1 MVCCLIAAFLV
12 AQFVAMLRRW
22 GMFWGLITIP
32 QGVHMDTAYTRAA
45 RVLARPMVRRT
56 VLAGLLVE
64 LTVGGAWLYTEHG
77 THIAEEVDIAW
88 SALHDEQ
95 VAYVGLCTGDN
106 ADARVRVVL
115 KNTGRQLA
123 AS

>member
-32 QGVHMDTAYTRAA
+32 QGVQMDTAYSRVA
-45 RVLARPMVRRT
+45 RVLAKPAVRRT
-56 VLAGLLVE
+56 VLATLLVE
-64 LTVGGAWLYTEHG
+64 LTVGSAWLYTEHG

-95 VAYVGLCTGDN
+95 VAYVGLCKGDD
-106 ADARVRVVL
+106 ADVRVRVVL
-115 KNTGRQLA
+115 NDTGRQLA

>member
-22 GMFWGLITIP
+22 GMFWGLIAVP
-32 QGVHMDTAYTRAA
+32 KGVQMETAYSRAA
-45 RVLARPMVRRT
+45 RVLARPFVRQT
-56 VLAGLLVE
+56 VLAALLIE

-88 SALHDEQ
+88 SALYDEQ
-95 VAYVGLCTGDN
+95 VVYVGLCTGND
-106 ADARVRVVL
+106 ADVRVRVVL
-115 KNTGRQLA
+115 NDSGRQLA